1 MAEGSSKSSDLYRGF
16 EAYRTVQDDDYK
28 QVLLSGVVVPDTN
41 VLLNLYRYIPEARAD
56 LMAVLKKLG
65 SRLWVP
71 HQVLAEFWRNRNSA
85 ITDPKTSSE
94 AAAEALTAQLDQA
107 QRAVRTWG
115 NRAAAPSDQVDHLVE
130 SLDSA
135 FQSVVEAVTSSVDEE
150 ELQKRRNTR
159 DDVVLRDLEPI
170 VQGRAGSPL
179 DDDAYLAAVAE
190 GKRRGQEGIPPGFAD
205 RSKPEERA
213 VGDYLIWEQVMRHA
227 EAVQRDVLFVTGD
240 VKNDWWRLDQ
250 GRAQGPR
257 FELVNELQQ
266 RAGVALYMVRPES
279 LLRLGEQ
286 FLKVTVRE
294 ESLRDA
300 ARIGS
305 VFDGGDGWSSE
316 ALEVALARLDQRG
329 VVQANAIRAAVR
341 RGGFVPRHVVYQLGN
356 YSDDRTLRGFTRPA
370 NAVSQELRNEGL
382 IPASA
387 PNILEAVYD
396 PAYSYVQASGFNVPL
411 GLAVD
416 ARGRDETE
424 SRTQEPQAPASV
436 ATEELVTITFRDRN
450 GNLHAVEV
458 AASIAKLLSDR
469 LYNTPDR
476 DQ

>member
-1 MAEGSSKSSDLYRGF
+1 MAEGPSKSPDLYRGF

-28 QVLLSGVVVPDTN
+28 QVLLSGIVIPDTN

-56 LMAVLKKLG
+56 LMAVLEKLG
-65 SRLWVP
+65 NRLWVP
-71 HQVLAEFWRNRNSA
+71 HQVLVEFWRNRNSA

-94 AAAEALTAQLDQA
+94 AAAEALAAQLDQA

-115 NRAAAPSDQVDHLVE
+115 NRAAAPTDQVNELVK
-130 SLDSA
+130 SLDTA
-135 FQSVVEAVTSSVDEE
+135 FQAVVETITGSVDENELE
-150 ELQKRRNTR
+150 ERRNTR
-159 DDVVLRDLEPI
+159 DDAVLRELEPI
-170 VQGRAGSPL
+170 VQGRTGSPL
-179 DDDAYLAAVAE
+179 DEDAHVAAIME

-205 RSKPEERA
+205 RSKPEDRA
-213 VGDYLIWEQVMRHA
+213 VGDYLIWEQIIRQA
-227 EAVQRDVLFVTGD
+227 EAVRRDVLFVTGD
-240 VKNDWWRLDQ
+240 VKNDWWRLEH

-257 FELVNELQQ
+257 FELVNELRQ
-266 RAGVALYMVRPES
+266 RANVTLYMVRPES
-279 LLRLGEQ
+279 LLRLGEK
-286 FLKVTVRE
+286 FLKVNVRE

-305 VFDGGDGWSSE
+305 VLDGGDGWSRE
-316 ALEVALARLDQRG
+316 ALEAALARLDQRG
-329 VVQANAIRAAVR
+329 VVQANAVRAAIR

-382 IPASA
+382 IPATA

-396 PAYSYVQASGFNVPL
+396 PAFSYVQASGFNVPP

-416 ARGRDETE
+416 SRGRDDAGTE
-424 SRTQEPQAPASV
+424 TQEPRPPAS
-436 ATEELVTITFRDRN
+436 TEDLVTITYRDRH
-450 GNLHAVEV
+450 GKLHAVEMP
-458 AASIAKLLSDR
+458 ASLAKMFSAR
-469 LYNTPDR
+469 LYDSPEH